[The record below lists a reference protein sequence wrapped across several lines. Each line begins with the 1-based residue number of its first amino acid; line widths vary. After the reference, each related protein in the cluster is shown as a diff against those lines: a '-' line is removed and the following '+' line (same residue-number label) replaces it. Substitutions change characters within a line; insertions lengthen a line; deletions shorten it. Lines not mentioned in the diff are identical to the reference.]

1 MESVTPNP
9 NVVNYIFITFLMVAL
24 QLEALKDTTNKEKS
38 LVGAVSRAIVKNS
51 PNFVA
56 SSNPRH
62 GDLVLQGRGRVWV
75 GAAAYASVQNSTS

>member
-24 QLEALKDTTNKEKS
+24 QLEALEDTSNKEKS

-51 PNFVA
+51 KI
-56 SSNPRH
+56 
-62 GDLVLQGRGRVWV
+62 
-75 GAAAYASVQNSTS
+75 